1 MKKKFTRV
9 ALFAAMT
16 FAIGASFVGCKDYDD
31 DIDALNDKVTGIEKS
46 ISDIESAMQS
56 GKYITGYVSTE
67 NGYELSLSDG
77 TKLTIKHGTNGTN
90 GTNGI
95 DGKTFIPKFRV
106 STESCW
112 QVSTDDGATWVD
124 VLNEA
129 GEKVVAIGGSNVTIN
144 KDGFIVIGDVV
155 TTLKTDTTV
164 PSIVVNEQDGLYIF
178 NINGK
183 EYKVLAEGSA
193 YNGLQSVT
201 YRRKAANDAYDFV
214 ESLRLYTYDKSNKEV
229 ELMQSTATATFKI
242 WPKTLDLAKATYDFT
257 DTYKTRA
264 AKEPALKY
272 VAESAQWVD
281 KKEGILSVTIEPN
294 NIEKNQ
300 NYASSLDITING
312 HTTAS
317 DYFNFCAADLH
328 ANGLNFVHTN
338 DSTIVPCESL
348 VDYLNYSWNPKY
360 TFIYNESYNL
370 PDSVALGRNW
380 GEDFTSMVDL
390 GFQGVKVAFKQTE
403 GKVKGIFEIKDNVVT
418 VKAENQVSAINEV
431 CFVTA
436 TYTTPDNKVI
446 RTFDFAV
453 KAVREQIPVETNDI
467 AVKVLDSKVDLSKL
481 AYSTNDQKIKLD
493 VRHFENEIGGRDY
506 MANNSWTYDR
516 YYSLFYYSTKVESD
530 KKEHKYINKVPAYLH
545 FYAGE
550 NTDKDYLELVIP
562 AGTIINPAQELFAM
576 YASSNVGGD
585 WPYADNVVDYTNDQY
600 FEQNMANM
608 RISYA
613 QYEVNGKQV
622 KYTVKLNDKVKVS
635 RDVIIKQNTAF
646 IVDGKTTVVGEW
658 DETAQSFTM
667 VGNLEDLYA
676 AYKSDGKTK
685 SDEDVT
691 YVLAPKANQSAAVQK
706 VYAQI
711 KIVDNKLYVDP
722 KVDIATL
729 GSINI
734 SANIK
739 GTDIAAVMQDKDGNV
754 VEYATP
760 VLRSPINA
768 WTATSP
774 VAWAISGVSTTY
786 DVAKNAKACINDRD
800 INVVDSKGKIVGNAL
815 VKDGAIQPWAA
826 AYAGAVSYKIKGYSE
841 TVNEG
846 TFTIDAATGV
856 LTCNNINIA
865 SALEI
870 TVTVTLTHNWGT
882 VTKDIVVKAALNN

>member
-90 GTNGI
+90 GI

-106 STESCW
+106 SAESCW

-129 GEKVVAIGGSNVTIN
+129 GEKVVAVGGSNVTIN

-155 TTLKTDTTV
+155 TTLKTNTTV

-201 YRRKAANDAYDFV
+201 YRRKAANDIIDFV
-214 ESLRLYTYDKSNKEV
+214 ESLRLFTYDKSGKDV

-264 AKEPALKY
+264 AKEPALTY
-272 VAESAQWVD
+272 VAGSAQWVD
-281 KKEGILSVTIEPN
+281 KKDGILSVTIEPN
-294 NIEKNQ
+294 NIEKYQ

-317 DYFNFCAADLH
+317 DYFNFRAADLN
-328 ANGLNFVHTN
+328 AGTLNFVHTN
-338 DSTIVPCESL
+338 DSTIVPCEYL
-348 VDYLNYSWNPKY
+348 VENLNNSWSSEPKY
-360 TFIYNESYNL
+360 TFIYDKSYSL
-370 PDSVALGRNW
+370 SDSVALGRDW
-380 GEDFTSMVDL
+380 GESFTSMADL
-390 GFQGVKVAFKQTE
+390 GFQGVKVAFKQTA
-403 GKVKGIFEIKDNVVT
+403 GKEKGIFEIKDNVVT

-436 TYTTPDNKVI
+436 TYTTPDDKVI

-481 AYSTNDQKIKLD
+481 VYSTTEQKIKLD

-506 MANNSWTYDR
+506 MANNNWPADR
-516 YYSLFYYSTKVESD
+516 YYSLFYYSTKEID

-545 FYAGE
+545 FHSGE

-562 AGTIINPAQELFAM
+562 AETIINPAQELFAM
-576 YASSNVGGD
+576 QVSGNVGGY
-585 WPYADNVVDYTNDQY
+585 WPYAADVVDYTDIQN
-600 FEQNMANM
+600 FEQDLAAYY
-608 RISYA
+608 RISNA
-613 QYEVNGKQV
+613 EYEVNGKRV

-691 YVLAPKANQSAAVQK
+691 YVLAPKAKQSAAVQK

-711 KIVDNKLYVDP
+711 TIVNNKLYVDP

-774 VAWAISGVSTTY
+774 VTWAISGVATTY

-815 VKDGAIQPWAA
+815 VKDGAIQPWAT
-826 AYAGAVSYKIKGYSE
+826 AYAGVVSYKIKGYSE

>member
-16 FAIGASFVGCKDYDD
+16 FAIGASFAGCKDYDD

-90 GTNGI
+90 GI

-106 STESCW
+106 SAESCW

-129 GEKVVAIGGSNVTIN
+129 GEKVVAVGGSNVTIN

-201 YRRKAANDAYDFV
+201 YRKQWYDDNSDFV
-214 ESLRLYTYDKSNKEV
+214 EALRLYTYDQNNNDV

-264 AKEPALKY
+264 AKEPALTY
-272 VAESAQWVD
+272 VAGSAQWVD
-281 KKEGILSVTIEPN
+281 KKEGILSVAIEPN
-294 NIEKNQ
+294 NIEKNKY
-300 NYASSLDITING
+300 YASSLDITING

-317 DYFNFCAADLH
+317 DYFNFRAADLSVNEL
-328 ANGLNFVHTN
+328 AFVHTN
-338 DSTIVPCESL
+338 DSTNVPCASL
-348 VDYLNYSWNPKY
+348 IDYLNYPWNNNPMY
-360 TFIYNESYNL
+360 TFIYDKSYNL
-370 PDSVALGRNW
+370 ADSVALGR
-380 GEDFTSMVDL
+380 GYEEYFRSMSDL
-390 GFQGVKVAFKQTE
+390 GFQGVKVTFKQTE
-403 GKVKGIFEIKDNVVT
+403 GKVKGIFEVKDNIVT
-418 VKAENQVSAINEV
+418 VKTENQTSAINEV
-431 CFVTA
+431 CFITA
-436 TYTTPDNKVI
+436 TYTTPNDKVI
-446 RTFDFAV
+446 RTYDFAV
-453 KAVREQIPVETNDI
+453 KAVREQIAIETNDI

-481 AYSTNDQKIKLD
+481 AYSTTDQKIKLD

-506 MANNSWTYDR
+506 MANNDWTYDR

-550 NTDKDYLELVIP
+550 NTDKDYLELIIP

-576 YASSNVGGD
+576 SASSNVGGY
-585 WPYADNVVDYTNDQY
+585 WPYAADVVDYTNDQY
-600 FEQNMANM
+600 FEQNLTNM
-608 RISYA
+608 RISNA

-658 DETAQSFTM
+658 DETAKSFTM

-711 KIVDNKLYVDP
+711 TIVNNKLYVDP

-774 VAWAISGVSTTY
+774 VTWAISGVATTY

-800 INVVDSKGKIVGNAL
+800 INVVDSKGKITGNVL

-826 AYAGAVSYKIKGYSE
+826 AYAGAISYKIKGYSE

>member
-1 MKKKFTRV
+1 M
-9 ALFAAMT
+9 
-16 FAIGASFVGCKDYDD
+16 
-31 DIDALNDKVTGIEKS
+31 
-46 ISDIESAMQS
+46 
-56 GKYITGYVSTE
+56 
-67 NGYELSLSDG
+67 
-77 TKLTIKHGTNGTN
+77 
-90 GTNGI
+90 
-95 DGKTFIPKFRV
+95 
-106 STESCW
+106 
-112 QVSTDDGATWVD
+112 
-124 VLNEA
+124 
-129 GEKVVAIGGSNVTIN
+129 
-144 KDGFIVIGDVV
+144 
-155 TTLKTDTTV
+155 
-164 PSIVVNEQDGLYIF
+164 
-178 NINGK
+178 
-183 EYKVLAEGSA
+183 
-193 YNGLQSVT
+193 
-201 YRRKAANDAYDFV
+201 
-214 ESLRLYTYDKSNKEV
+214 
-229 ELMQSTATATFKI
+229 
-242 WPKTLDLAKATYDFT
+242 
-257 DTYKTRA
+257 
-264 AKEPALKY
+264 
-272 VAESAQWVD
+272 
-281 KKEGILSVTIEPN
+281 
-294 NIEKNQ
+294 
-300 NYASSLDITING
+300 
-312 HTTAS
+312 
-317 DYFNFCAADLH
+317 
-328 ANGLNFVHTN
+328 
-338 DSTIVPCESL
+338 
-348 VDYLNYSWNPKY
+348 
-360 TFIYNESYNL
+360 
-370 PDSVALGRNW
+370 
-380 GEDFTSMVDL
+380 
-390 GFQGVKVAFKQTE
+390 
-403 GKVKGIFEIKDNVVT
+403 
-418 VKAENQVSAINEV
+418 SAINEV